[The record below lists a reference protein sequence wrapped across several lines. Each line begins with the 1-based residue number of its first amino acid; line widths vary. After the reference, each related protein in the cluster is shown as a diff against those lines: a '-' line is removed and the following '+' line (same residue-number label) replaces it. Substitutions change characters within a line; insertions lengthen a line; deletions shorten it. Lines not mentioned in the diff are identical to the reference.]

1 LEEELIGWVA
11 SQSIGRLPYGASKGG
26 YGYGLYFTNK
36 RLIGISYKN
45 IVSRAYRPGYLLEL
59 IGFVLLG
66 FIAAYFAFTRPQGD
80 QPIPLAILVI
90 LLIML
95 VSMAMSAVFLR
106 FSLSRRQ
113 AAHGI
118 QREASPSIL
127 DLTNLQSDVSLERAE
142 ISQVIVEGY
151 RISIL
156 MKTGEWFLF
165 GVQYPRALAARE
177 DVLSLFQKFCALPP
191 IINLFV
197 KKRKKHWY
205 LGSKAETLA

>member
-1 LEEELIGWVA
+1 LEEELIGWIA

-66 FIAAYFAFTRPQGD
+66 FISAYFALTRPQGD
-80 QPIPLAILVI
+80 QPIPLAILVV

-95 VSMAMSAVFLR
+95 ASIAVSVVLLLY
-106 FSLSRRQ
+106 LSRRQ

-127 DLTNLQSDVSLERAE
+127 DLPNLQSDASLERVG
-142 ISQVIVEGY
+142 ISQVIVEGF

-156 MKTGEWFLF
+156 MRTSEWFLF
-165 GVQYPRALAARE
+165 GIQYPRALATRE
-177 DVLSLFQKFCALPP
+177 EVLSLFQKFCALPP
-191 IINLFV
+191 VINLFV